1 MDVPRSPRSSCPRY
15 PKYGTIAGLSSPA
28 SWTNLATVAG
38 SLAACSPSAAVM
50 GLTGT
55 RLVRINV
62 TMVTPRSKTA
72 ETSPRM
78 PMYRTTGRAN
88 QEVRVDRALPGSA
101 SATAG
106 SACWLLDECDIHRPY
121 GVGDHIADATGRDVV
136 AWSLQEG
143 YKHTGL
149 VGFTLPGF
157 VGCCASITDGGFCCL
172 AGSGYGRGLVSCP
185 TSAQAHWVAGA
196 EGGVVGGVWE
206 VWAPVHETGLH
217 LAGAEVLKKRR
228 NRKSSEFDF
237 NADRL

>member
-28 SWTNLATVAG
+28 SWTNFATVAG

-62 TMVTPRSKTA
+62 TMETPRSKTA

-88 QEVRVDRALPGSA
+88 QEVRLDGALLGSS

-106 SACWLLDECDIHRPY
+106 SVFWLLDEWDINSLY
-121 GVGDHIADATGRDVV
+121 GVGDHIANDPRCDVV
-136 AWSLQEG
+136 
-143 YKHTGL
+143 
-149 VGFTLPGF
+149 V
-157 VGCCASITDGGFCCL
+157 
-172 AGSGYGRGLVSCP
+172 RG
-185 TSAQAHWVAGA
+185 
-196 EGGVVGGVWE
+196 
-206 VWAPVHETGLH
+206 
-217 LAGAEVLKKRR
+217 
-228 NRKSSEFDF
+228 
-237 NADRL
+237 